1 MNIVVWIVSGLLAAA
16 AYLFAGLNKATR
28 PKAKLVDS
36 LPWAEDFSPATIKFI
51 GTMEI
56 LGAIGLILP
65 WLTGIAPVLT
75 PLAATGLVIIQALA
89 IVVHLRRKEA
99 KVTPVNLILLLLA
112 LFVAI
117 TRFAAL

>member
-1 MNIVVWIVSGLLAAA
+1 MNIAVWIVSGLPA
-16 AYLFAGLNKATR
+16 AYLFAGTNKATR
-28 PKAKLVDS
+28 PKDKLVGI

-51 GTMEI
+51 GIMEI

-75 PLAATGLVIIQALA
+75 PLGATGLVILQLLA
-89 IVVHLRRKEA
+89 IIVHLRRREA
-99 KVTPVNLILLLLA
+99 NVVPMNTLLLLAA

-117 TRFAAL
+117 FRFTAL